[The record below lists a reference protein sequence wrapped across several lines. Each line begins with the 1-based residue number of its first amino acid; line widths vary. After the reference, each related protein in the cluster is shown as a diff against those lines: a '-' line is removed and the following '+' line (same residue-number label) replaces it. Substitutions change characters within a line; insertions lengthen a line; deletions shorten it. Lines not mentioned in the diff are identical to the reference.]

1 MKSIVLAA
9 GYGTRLYPLTKDR
22 PKPLLP
28 IAGKPIIEHIIAKLD
43 PITYIQEIFVVTND
57 RFYPHF
63 RKWEDGFQSRF
74 TIRVINDGT
83 RSNEDRLGAIGD
95 IHFAVQ
101 FAGLD
106 DDLLVIGGDNLFDF
120 NLTGAAEEFLR
131 RRRSVVGLFD
141 MKDPGKVARLY
152 GVVSVDENGRVTRL
166 DEKPE
171 HPRSALIST
180 AIYFLCSED
189 VQELKRCIE
198 SGYNPDNAGDF
209 IRYLSEKR
217 EVFAHI
223 FDGVWYDIG
232 SQEQYTAADEH
243 YTTKENHM

>member
-1 MKSIVLAA
+1 MKSIILAA
-9 GYGTRLYPLTKDR
+9 GYGTRLYPLTKDC

-28 IAGKPIIEHIIAKLD
+28 IAGKPIIEHIIANLD
-43 PITYIQEIFVVTND
+43 PVTQIREIFVVTND
-57 RFYPHF
+57 RFHSHF
-63 RKWEDGFQSRF
+63 HKWSNSFPSRF
-74 TIRVINDGT
+74 SLSVINDGT

-95 IHFAVQ
+95 IHFTVQ
-101 FAGLD
+101 FANLD

-120 NLTGAAEEFLR
+120 DLTRATEEFLR
-131 RRRSVVGLFD
+131 WRRSVVGLYD

-152 GVVSVDENGRVTRL
+152 GVVSVDENSRVTRL

-171 HPRSALIST
+171 NPESALIST
-180 AIYFLCSED
+180 AVYFLCRED

-209 IRYLSEKR
+209 IRYLASKK
-217 EVFAHI
+217 EVLAHI

-232 SQEQYTAADEH
+232 SYEQYKAADKQ
-243 YTTKENHM
+243 YTTMENHS